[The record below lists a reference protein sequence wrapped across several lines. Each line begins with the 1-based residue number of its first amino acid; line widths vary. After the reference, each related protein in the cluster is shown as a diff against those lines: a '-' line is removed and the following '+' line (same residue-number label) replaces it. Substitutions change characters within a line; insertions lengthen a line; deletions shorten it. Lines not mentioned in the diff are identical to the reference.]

1 DRNEQI
7 RAKARQDG
15 LPAAVAA
22 SGPVIKPLTP
32 PPPRPNLV
40 KKEKDKKKED
50 AKTAA
55 AQETFEF
62 IKAEGDVHPPP
73 CTHVHV
79 HPATETTLD
88 RDALTMNAK
97 LLEKK
102 LKDYNID
109 GEVVEICPGPVI
121 TMYEFS
127 PAPGIK
133 ISRIAGLTDDLT
145 MALQAMSIRIV
156 APIPGK
162 GV

>member
-1 DRNEQI
+1 MRGCW
-7 RAKARQDG
+7 R
-15 LPAAVAA
+15 
-22 SGPVIKPLTP
+22 
-32 PPPRPNLV
+32 
-40 KKEKDKKKED
+40 
-50 AKTAA
+50 
-55 AQETFEF
+55 
-62 IKAEGDVHPPP
+62 
-73 CTHVHV
+73 
-79 HPATETTLD
+79 
-88 RDALTMNAK
+88 
-97 LLEKK
+97 KK

-162 GV
+162 V